1 MLRLMIV
8 SAYAI
13 FVYPQAS
20 FGAYWGLGFL
30 GTRSPKKRSLLFVN
44 EHFEDE
50 CNTKITLLDQSHSKY
65 KYLFCYI

>member
-1 MLRLMIV
+1 MSRLMIV

-13 FVYPQAS
+13 FAYPQAP
-20 FGAYWGLGFL
+20 FGAYWGLEFL
-30 GTRSPKKRSLLFVN
+30 GTRSPKKVLVN
-44 EHFEDE
+44 EHFEGE